1 MSFNNAM
8 IIRDNQSFGAIL
20 DRTPQAI
27 AYHCMDRTATHAEL
41 RHASRSCAAYLAA
54 LGLRRGDVMA
64 VWLPDGGSWLQ
75 LLFAAAQL
83 GVLMVPISTR
93 FRAEEATHV
102 LQVSAAKAIF
112 VPANFLKYDYAGQAK
127 TIQAQ
132 LPHLA
137 HVVIVEDPAGFLPT
151 PGHAPLQEEFGQ
163 PSDPLCTFSTSGTTG
178 APKLAMH
185 HQDGIAEHG
194 ANVALRTEISADSVM
209 LCALPLYG
217 VMSFVQMISALSGGA
232 ACVFMQV
239 YDAEGAAKLIDQ
251 YRVTHLFGADGV
263 FGPVLDVEG
272 PALTS
277 WRWGGFADFTG
288 MSADVIEKAERRC
301 GLRAFGLYGS
311 SECFALTATNL
322 PADDAAQRA
331 IPGGLPVSA
340 NIEFR
345 VAHVDSGAVVPDGE
359 QGELQIRGYNVMTGY
374 LNNPDAT
381 AGAFADDGWFRSG
394 DLAYKAGGRFVYL
407 ARLKDSLRL
416 RGYLVD
422 PTEIENFLGRH
433 PLLVDA
439 QVVGIHV
446 PGEGDVAVAFARA
459 ERGAGKVDE
468 QAVLEYC
475 RAGISNYKVPRRVIF
490 VDAYPCSV
498 GANGTKVLK
507 NKLREMAEQ
516 TLSSTA

>member
-1 MSFNNAM
+1 MT
-8 IIRDNQSFGAIL
+8 IRENQSFGSIL
-20 DRTPQAI
+20 DRAPQAV
-27 AYHCMDRTATHAEL
+27 AYHCMGRTATRGEL
-41 RHASRSCAAYLAA
+41 RHASRSCAAYLTA
-54 LGLRRGDVMA
+54 LGLRRGDVVA

-93 FRAEEATHV
+93 YRGEEAAHV
-102 LQVSAAKAIF
+102 LQVSKAKALF

-132 LPHLA
+132 LPHLV
-137 HVVIVEDPAGFLPT
+137 HVVVVEDPAGFLST
-151 PGHAPLQEEFGQ
+151 GGHAPLQEELGQ

-185 HQDGIAEHG
+185 HQAGIAEHG

-239 YDAEGAAKLIDQ
+239 YEAEAAARLIDQ
-251 YRVTHLFGADGV
+251 YRVTHLFGADGL

-288 MSADVIEKAERRC
+288 MSAAVIEKAENRC

-311 SECFALTATNL
+311 SECFALTAINL
-322 PADDAAQRA
+322 PADEAALRA
-331 IPGGLPVSA
+331 LPGGLPVAA

-345 VAHVDSGAVVPDGE
+345 VAHVDSGEVVHDGE

-374 LNNPDAT
+374 LNNPAAT
-381 AGAFADDGWFRSG
+381 VGAFADDGWFRTG
-394 DLAYKAGGRFVYL
+394 DLAYRAGERFVYL
-407 ARLKDSLRL
+407 ARLNDSLRL

-439 QVVGIHV
+439 QVVGVHV
-446 PGEGDVAVAFARA
+446 PGEGDVAVAFTRT
-459 ERGAGKVDE
+459 EGGAGKVDE
-468 QAVLEYC
+468 QTVLEYC
-475 RAGISNYKVPRRVIF
+475 KAGISNYKVPRRVIF

-498 GANGTKVLK
+498 GANGTKILK

-516 TLSSTA
+516 ALLAEPS